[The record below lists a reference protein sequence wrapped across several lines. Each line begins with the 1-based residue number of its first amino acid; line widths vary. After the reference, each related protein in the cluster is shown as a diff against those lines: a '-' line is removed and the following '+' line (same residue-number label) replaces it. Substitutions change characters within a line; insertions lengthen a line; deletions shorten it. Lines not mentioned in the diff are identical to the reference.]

1 MASII
6 GAALNDVLT
15 EADKV
20 PGGRTYKP
28 GQLITDSTGG
38 IFVCIKA
45 AASQNIINGNVVYW
59 DGSYNATIM
68 PSGPGTPAG
77 ANMMAG
83 LGVAVCSITAS
94 ASQFFFAQV
103 YGQGNVRV
111 TDLTASNL
119 PNHLLVMGSTPGEV
133 KALSGTASLYIG
145 GLVLT
150 ATASTATLS
159 ACFINFPRIAQ
170 A

>member
-1 MASII
+1 MSAVI
-6 GAALNDVLT
+6 GAAVNDVLT
-15 EADKV
+15 EASTV
-20 PGGRTYKP
+20 PSGRTMKAGTQVEDNAGNIY
-28 GQLITDSTGG
+28 
-38 IFVCIKA
+38 VCVKA
-45 AASQNIINGNVVYW
+45 VASQNIINGNVVSF
-59 DGSYNATIM
+59 DGSWGATIM
-68 PSGPGTPAG
+68 PSGPGAPAG
-77 ANMMAG
+77 AVHKQ
-83 LGVAVCSITAS
+83 LGIAVCSVTAS
-94 ASQFFFAQV
+94 ASQFFFAQI

-119 PNHLLVMGSTPGEV
+119 PNHLLVMGSTDGEV

-159 ACFINFPRIAQ
+159 ACFINFPRIAM

>member
-1 MASII
+1 MHGNV
-6 GAALNDVLT
+6 GALLNDVISET
-15 EADKV
+15 EALTR
-20 PGGRTYKP
+20 GRGMKSGTVV
-28 GQLITDSTGG
+28 TDNTGAV
-38 IFVCIKA
+38 FMCVKA
-45 AASQNIINGNVVYW
+45 TASQNIINGNVIFW

-68 PSGPGTPAG
+68 VSGPGTPAG
-77 ANMMAG
+77 ANMFM

-94 ASQFFFAQV
+94 ASQFFFAQIF
-103 YGQGNVRV
+103 GQGNVRV

-133 KALSGTASLYIG
+133 KALSGTASLYIN

-159 ACFINFPRIAQ
+159 ACFINFPRISQ

>member
-1 MASII
+1 MTGNV
-6 GAALNDVLT
+6 GARLNDVLT
-15 EADKV
+15 E
-20 PGGRTYKP
+20 
-28 GQLITDSTGG
+28 TDYLTRGAGVKAGTLVTDNTGA
-38 IFVCIKA
+38 IFMCVKA
-45 AASQNIINGNVVYW
+45 SASQNIINGNVVFV
-59 DGSYNATIM
+59 DGTAGLATIM

-77 ANMMAG
+77 ANMNQ
-83 LGVAVCSITAS
+83 LGIAVCSITAS

-103 YGQGNVRV
+103 FGYGNVRV

-133 KALSGTASLYIG
+133 KALSGTASLYIN
-145 GLVLT
+145 GLTLT

-159 ACFINFPRIAQ
+159 ACFINFPRISQ